1 MTVGTFA
8 GRVAVVTGAGAG
20 VGRAVATALAAE
32 GAVLGLIA
40 RREAPLRA
48 LAAEIARGDGAGR
61 RALVLPADVT
71 DEAAIGA
78 AVDRAA
84 HELGGLD
91 LLVACA
97 GMNRR
102 GPVDGYPLADWH
114 AVLATNLTGV
124 FLAARAALPH
134 LKARGGGQIVAVSSG
149 AGRQGYPGLAA
160 YSAAKFGLQGFMQAL
175 AEETKADHIRC
186 SVILP
191 GSILTGFGGRSP
203 EEKRAGGGT
212 YLTPEDVAASI
223 VHQLRQPPDAWVQE
237 LHLWPFP

>member
-8 GRVAVVTGAGAG
+8 GRVAVVTGASAG

-32 GAVLGLIA
+32 GASVGLIA
-40 RREAPLRA
+40 RREEPLRA
-48 LAAEIARGDGAGR
+48 LAAELARAGGSGG
-61 RALVLPADVT
+61 RALALPADVA

-84 HELGGLD
+84 QELGGLD
-91 LLVACA
+91 ILVACA

-102 GPVDGYPLADWH
+102 GAVDGYPLADWH

-124 FLAARAALPH
+124 FLTARAALPH
-134 LKARGGGQIVAVSSG
+134 LKARGGGQLVAVSSG

-160 YSAAKFGLQGFMQAL
+160 YCAAKFGLMGFLQAL
-175 AEETKADHIRC
+175 AEEVKADGIRC

-223 VHQLRQPPDAWVQE
+223 VHQLRQPPHAWVQE